1 MKLFDGYMAVDWSAN
16 GKPKQG
22 KDSIW
27 IASRGEGGAEA
38 LENPATRREA
48 VRRIEDQLEKA
59 TAAGWRLLVG
69 FDFPFGYPAGTAR
82 MLTGRAGWEAVWSRI
97 AEVIEDDSRNKNNRF
112 DAAALL
118 NAPFV
123 GAGPFWGNGLSR
135 DIPGL
140 PRRKPTSGW
149 GVNLPV
155 NLRHAESEVKGAQ
168 EVWKLN
174 GAGSVGGQAL
184 TGIAALEGLRN
195 CTGAQIWPFET
206 LGEGCSH
213 VLAEIYPSLIEPNPG
228 SEVKDARQVDAV
240 AAALQR
246 LDESGELNRH
256 LGAPSRMPADVRKAV
271 CTEEG
276 LILGMQ
282 DPAGFQR
289 AALGGRLARGRI
301 TGHVSTSGRGCWG
314 WSG

>member
-27 IASRGEGGAEA
+27 IASRGEGGTEA

-82 MLTGRAGWEAVWSRI
+82 MLTCRAGWEAVWSRI

-118 NAPFV
+118 NATIV
-123 GAGPFWGNGLSR
+123 GEGPFWGNGLPR
-135 DIPGL
+135 DIPDL
-140 PRRKPTSGW
+140 PRKKPTGW
-149 GVNLPV
+149 AVNLPA

-174 GAGSVGGQAL
+174 GVGSVGGQGAD
-184 TGIAALEGLRN
+184 RN
-195 CTGAQIWPFET
+195 RSAGGTAEPY
-206 LGEGCSH
+206 GCAS
-213 VLAEIYPSLIEPNPG
+213 LA
-228 SEVKDARQVDAV
+228 
-240 AAALQR
+240 
-246 LDESGELNRH
+246 
-256 LGAPSRMPADVRKAV
+256 VRD
-271 CTEEG
+271 T
-276 LILGMQ
+276 
-282 DPAGFQR
+282 R
-289 AALGGRLARGRI
+289 
-301 TGHVSTSGRGCWG
+301 
-314 WSG
+314 